1 MRKLLDIAMA
11 LTRKPRLLLLDEP
24 TSGVCAEEKFPTMDR
39 VMEAA
44 RRARPGRC
52 SSSSTTWRSCSAYAD
67 RVIAFYGGRVIAD
80 GAPTEVLR
88 AAEVRRYVTGRARMS
103 APLLAVEDLHVAI
116 QSMEALRGF
125 SLAVAGGRHGR
136 PGRPQRRRQDDA
148 DAHRHGPSGRR
159 PRPGALRGQDLAAVP
174 PHGRAPLGIGYM
186 PEDRQLVPELT
197 VEENILLPAWV
208 SRTGDG
214 RRATG
219 PRLRADARA
228 RARCASARRCCL
240 SGGQQKLVALG
251 RALVAGTRLLLL
263 DEPFEG
269 VAPALSERL
278 SEVIARLK
286 GTDLAVVVAQSDL
299 NHAQALFDREY
310 VIERGANGPDRRAA

>member
-1 MRKLLDIAMA
+1 
-11 LTRKPRLLLLDEP
+11 
-24 TSGVCAEEKFPTMDR
+24 
-39 VMEAA
+39 
-44 RRARPGRC
+44 
-52 SSSSTTWRSCSAYAD
+52 
-67 RVIAFYGGRVIAD
+67 
-80 GAPTEVLR
+80 
-88 AAEVRRYVTGRARMS
+88 
-103 APLLAVEDLHVAI
+103 
-116 QSMEALRGF
+116 
-125 SLAVAGGRHGR
+125 
-136 PGRPQRRRQDDA
+136 
-148 DAHRHGPSGRR
+148 
-159 PRPGALRGQDLAAVP
+159 
-174 PHGRAPLGIGYM
+174 M

-208 SRTGDG
+208 SRTGVG
-214 RRATG
+214 RR
-219 PRLRADARA
+219 RLDLVLELMPELAPMRERKALL
-228 RARCASARRCCL
+228 L

>member
-1 MRKLLDIAMA
+1 
-11 LTRKPRLLLLDEP
+11 
-24 TSGVCAEEKFPTMDR
+24 
-39 VMEAA
+39 
-44 RRARPGRC
+44 
-52 SSSSTTWRSCSAYAD
+52 
-67 RVIAFYGGRVIAD
+67 
-80 GAPTEVLR
+80 
-88 AAEVRRYVTGRARMS
+88 MS

-125 SLAVAGGRHGR
+125 SLAVPAGAMVGVVGRNGAGKTTLMRAVMGHLAVARGR
-136 PGRPQRRRQDDA
+136 VRFED
-148 DAHRHGPSGRR
+148 
-159 PRPGALRGQDLAAVP
+159 QDLAAVP

-186 PEDRQLVPELT
+186 PEDRQLVLELT

-214 RRATG
+214 RR
-219 PRLRADARA
+219 RLDLVLELMPELAPMRERKALL
-228 RARCASARRCCL
+228 L